1 MTEAMADKKAM
12 LAGLHEALWTALG
25 SHDYSLIRLEN
36 LAEAAGI
43 SPQQAVLV
51 AGSVDRVLLSA
62 IEAIDEAVLVQSATD
77 FGEDE
82 SATVHE
88 KLLEGLVQRFE
99 AYNDKRPALQTIARA
114 CPGHPALAM
123 MLSANLYHYIDRL
136 LYICGDTE
144 QSFRR
149 MARIKGV
156 CAVAVKAGASWQR
169 DDSPDLSRT
178 MKVLDRDLKTAAEWA
193 VSLRLLSVQEGEAE
207 EDDHL

>member
-1 MTEAMADKKAM
+1 MRLSLFNPRQILARMKALLFM
-12 LAGLHEALWTALG
+12 KNCWKGWCKDLKPIVTNALPC
-25 SHDYSLIRLEN
+25 R
-36 LAEAAGI
+36 
-43 SPQQAVLV
+43 
-51 AGSVDRVLLSA
+51 
-62 IEAIDEAVLVQSATD
+62 
-77 FGEDE
+77 
-82 SATVHE
+82 
-88 KLLEGLVQRFE
+88 
-99 AYNDKRPALQTIARA
+99 TIARA
-114 CPGHPALAM
+114 CPSHPALAM

-156 CAVAVKAGASWQR
+156 CAVAVKAGVNWQR

-193 VSLRLLSVQEGEAE
+193 VSLRLLSIQEGGAE